1 MPNRRFKMLLA
12 CVGLAIIVFSCS
24 SLSQNPIEMSWVLG
38 TTTLMAGLWISE
50 AIPMGA
56 TSLLPIAIFPL
67 AGVLDIK
74 EVTPLYASHII
85 FLFIAGFLLAFA
97 MERWHLHRRIAFKII
112 GLIGFE
118 PKRILLGFVIASFI
132 LSMWINNTATTIV
145 LLAPALAI
153 INEFKSKSNNQW
165 FGVVLLLG
173 IAYASSIG
181 GTVTPIGT
189 APNLLL
195 KSYFESS
202 FPELPE
208 INFLSWMRFALPLG
222 IIFTVV
228 LFLYLSRKLKGEA
241 INFEASSL
249 KEQIKK
255 LGKPS
260 YEERIVLVIFIALA
274 VLWMSAKSIEIGGIT
289 IHGWTSLFPEP
300 GFIKDS
306 AIGMA
311 VVMLLFFI
319 PSKNEKQRNILEWE
333 DAKRLPFDI
342 LFIFGGGF
350 ALAKAFEKT
359 GIDEILVSQLEPLS
373 ALPIWLMILI
383 ICLFM
388 TFATEI
394 TSNTATTQLILPLLI
409 IVIKATN
416 VEPMYLLV
424 PATFSASYAFMLP
437 VATPPNA
444 IVFGTGEVS
453 NKHMIRI
460 GIWLNFIGVLLLT
473 VYTYFFA
480 EYF

>member
-1 MPNRRFKMLLA
+1 MLNRRFKMLLA
-12 CVGLAIIVFSCS
+12 SVGLSILVFVWS
-24 SLSQNPIEMSWVLG
+24 SLSGNANEMNWVLG
-38 TTTLMAGLWISE
+38 TTALMASLWITE

-67 AGVLDIK
+67 TGVLDIK

-97 MERWHLHRRIAFKII
+97 MERWQLHRRIAFKII

-118 PKRILLGFVIASFI
+118 PKRILLGFVLASFI

-153 INEFKSKSNNQW
+153 INEFKSKSSNQW

-228 LFLYLSRKLKGEA
+228 LFLYLARKLKGQQIDFKA
-241 INFEASSL
+241 DSL
-249 KEQIKK
+249 KEQIRN
-255 LGKPS
+255 LGKLS
-260 YEERIVLVIFIALA
+260 YEERVVLVIFIALA
-274 VLWMSAKSIEIGGIT
+274 VMWMSAKSIEIGGVT

-319 PSKNEKQRNILEWE
+319 PSKSENRNILEWE

-359 GIDEILVSQLEPLS
+359 GIDDILVTQLEPLS

-453 NKHMIRI
+453 NKHMMKI
-460 GIWLNFIGVLLLT
+460 GIWLNLIGVILLT
-473 VYTYFFA
+473 LYTYFFA